1 MYRGLCPRG
10 LSGWVERLT
19 TQRLVL
25 RLVVSVVVTAWR
37 PTDSFAF
44 SLFTFPLFSWSKVN
58 PRNSMYHEIRQL
70 VCRSTVMC
78 RHPLCTSGHFIY
90 IKHKTFSIFLPPL
103 NYKLLFLHHLSS
115 GVVFG
120 VAEITGWLLT
130 QSYSWLHHRYMYGW
144 GRGGRWKWDV
154 FYCLSRERHIFQSAL
169 LPKHCHKTT
178 SFSPTAP
185 PQFSPLPI

>member
-1 MYRGLCPRG
+1 MYRGLCPRR

-25 RLVVSVVVTAWR
+25 RLGVSVAVTAWR
-37 PTDSFAF
+37 PNRQFCVLPF
-44 SLFTFPLFSWSKVN
+44 YLPFISLSKVN
-58 PRNSMYHEIRQL
+58 TRNSVYHEIRQL

-78 RHPLCTSGHFIY
+78 RHRLCASGHFIY
-90 IKHKTFSIFLPPL
+90 ICIKHKTFSIFLPPL
-103 NYKLLFLHHLSS
+103 NYMLLFLHHLSS

-144 GRGGRWKWDV
+144 GGAGRTLEMGR
-154 FYCLSRERHIFQSAL
+154 FL
-169 LPKHCHKTT
+169 L
-178 SFSPTAP
+178 SFSWTPH
-185 PQFSPLPI
+185 FSVGSPAKTLP

>member
-1 MYRGLCPRG
+1 MKSGNWCAGPLWCVANWCAGPPWCVAIACAHQATSYIYR
-10 LSGWVERLT
+10 
-19 TQRLVL
+19 TQN
-25 RLVVSVVVTAWR
+25 
-37 PTDSFAF
+37 FF
-44 SLFTFPLFSWSKVN
+44 
-58 PRNSMYHEIRQL
+58 Y
-70 VCRSTVMC
+70 
-78 RHPLCTSGHFIY
+78 
-90 IKHKTFSIFLPPL
+90 LPPL

-144 GRGGRWKWDV
+144 GRGRDGGRRGRWKWDV

-178 SFSPTAP
+178 SFSPTTP